1 MHFKHPE
8 ILYTLFLLVIP
19 IIVHLFQLRR
29 FKKVAFTNVKFLKE
43 VEQQTRKSSRLK
55 KFLILLTRL
64 FLFASLIIAFARP
77 YTSGSNQ
84 KKPVGIYVYLD
95 NSFSMQAKGNEGEL
109 LKRAAQDLIRQS
121 PQLNSVTLLT
131 NDAVYENVSGNDLKN
146 TLLSIQYSPLK
157 TDLQSVIL
165 RIKDLIKETNTLNN
179 IFLISDFQKINL
191 NKKVE
196 LDTLNTYYLAQVKP
210 LESINISIDSAAIVN
225 RTNESTTLNVRLQQF
240 GEQNNEIAL
249 SLFNDG
255 ILAGKSSVIFNNDRK
270 ATLTFTLPNTPL
282 FKGELSLEDNAL
294 PFDNKLFFT
303 INRSKKINVTAI
315 GTNNAFLQKI
325 YTPDVFN
332 FISADVKS
340 INYNTLD
347 KQQLIILNEPDNI
360 PEILINPLKQF
371 LKTGGNLVLI
381 PGKNIDFNSYN
392 LFLKTLNAGTITGL
406 NSSELSVTTIHNKH
420 PLLKGVFEKQVTNFQ
435 YPMLKSSYTATLKNA
450 SPILSFENGQSFLSG
465 IDNSQGA
472 FYWFS
477 GAIDS
482 ENSNF
487 INSPLVV
494 PVFYNFGLFSA
505 QTDPLYYFIGQDDP
519 VVVES
524 RLDQDDILTIKDQDN
539 SYIPIQ
545 QITGD
550 KVSIS
555 VQDYPVKDGFYDVDH
570 NENILKTLAFN
581 YDRQESDPD
590 LANIEELFGKTKNV
604 FIDDNVEKTFTT
616 FTDTYKSKYLS
627 IYFLL
632 LAFLCLLAEI
642 ALLKFFKS

>member
-64 FLFASLIIAFARP
+64 LLFASLIIAFARP

-84 KKPVGIYVYLD
+84 KKPVGIYIYLD

-131 NDAVYENVSGNDLKN
+131 NDAVFENLSGNDLKN
-146 TLLSIQYSPLK
+146 TLLSLKYSPLK

-165 RIKDLIKETNTLNN
+165 RIKDLVKDTKTLNS
-179 IFLISDFQKINL
+179 IFLISDFQNVNL
-191 NKKVE
+191 GRKVD

-210 LESINISIDSAAIVN
+210 RETINISIDSAAIVN
-225 RTNESTTLNVRLQQF
+225 RTNESTTLNVWLEQF

-249 SLFNDG
+249 ALFNDG
-255 ILAGKSSVIFNNDRK
+255 ILAGKSSVIFNKDRK
-270 ATLTFTLPNTPL
+270 ATLSFTLPNTPL
-282 FKGELSLEDNAL
+282 FKGQLSLEDNAL
-294 PFDNKLFFT
+294 PFDNKLCFL

-315 GTNNAFLQKI
+315 GTNNNFLRKI

-347 KQQLIILNEPDNI
+347 KQQLIILNALDNI

-371 LKTGGNLVLI
+371 LRSGGSLVLI
-381 PGKNIDFNSYN
+381 PGNSIDINSYN
-392 LFLKTLNAGTITGL
+392 RFLKTLNAGTITGL
-406 NSSELSVTTIHNKH
+406 NNNELSVTTIHDKH

-435 YPMLKSSYTATLKNA
+435 YPRLKSSYTATLKNV
-450 SPILSFENGQSFLSG
+450 SPILTYENGQSFLSG
-465 IDNSQGA
+465 IGNSQGA
-472 FYWFS
+472 IYWFS
-477 GAIDS
+477 GSIDP

-487 INSPLVV
+487 LNSPLVV
-494 PVFYNFGLFSA
+494 PVFYNFGLFSN
-505 QTDPLYYFIGQDDP
+505 QTDPLYYYIGQDNP
-519 VVVES
+519 VVVET
-524 RLDQDDILTIKDQDN
+524 RLNQDDILTIKDQEN

-555 VQDYPVKDGFYDVDH
+555 IRDYPLTYGFYTIAH
-570 NENILKTLAFN
+570 NNNILKTLAFN
-581 YDRQESDPD
+581 YDRGESDPE
-590 LANIEELFGKTKNV
+590 LANIEELFGKSKNI
-604 FIDDNVEKTFTT
+604 FIDDNVEKTFAT

-632 LAFLCLLAEI
+632 LAFLCLLAEL